1 MTAIILVIAVGVFVA
16 SLVAFAINVMVPGSD
31 STTSEDR
38 LAAMASRRRGHRGNP
53 ADPESGS
60 LLMSRGL
67 DDQSSPMAKLLSNL
81 PALADYLEQADV
93 QMQPAKFAFICIAC
107 FSGGFAACLVS
118 PVPILLAP
126 IFGFL
131 IAGLP
136 VGWLLLKRKRRLA
149 KFGKQLP
156 EALELLS
163 RSLRAGHSL
172 NAGFGLVATETESPL
187 AAEFGRAFEEQNF
200 GIPLDEAIED
210 MAQRIPNMDLRFF
223 ATAVVLQRQTGGDL
237 AEILDKI
244 GRLIRERLQILG
256 QIQALT
262 GEGRMSGAVL
272 LALPPVL
279 FLVMLKLNFEYV
291 MMLFTDEIG
300 RYMLC
305 AGLVTQV
312 LGALVIKKI
321 ITIKV

>member
-1 MTAIILVIAVGVFVA
+1 MSGTILIIAVGIFVA
-16 SLVAFAINVMVPGSD
+16 SIVAFAINVMVPGSD
-31 STTSEDR
+31 NTSTEER
-38 LAAMASRRRGHRGNP
+38 LAALASRRRNQRHH
-53 ADPESGS
+53 ADEPETGS
-60 LLMSRGL
+60 LLLAGSL
-67 DDQSSPMAKLLSNL
+67 DEQSGALARFVSNL
-81 PALADYLEQADV
+81 PALKDFLEQADV
-93 QMQPAKFAFICIAC
+93 QMQPSKFAFICIAC
-107 FSGGFAACLVS
+107 FAAGFSACIVS
-118 PVPILLAP
+118 PVPVLLAP
-126 IFGFL
+126 IFG
-131 IAGLP
+131 IAVAGLP
-136 VGWLLLKRKRRLA
+136 VGWLLVKRKRRLA

-172 NAGFGLVATETESPL
+172 NAGFGLVASEMEAPL
-187 AAEFGRAFEEQNF
+187 ATEFGRAFEEQNF

-291 MMLFTDEIG
+291 MMLFTDPIG
-300 RYMLC
+300 RYMLS

-312 LGALVIKKI
+312 IGALVIKKI
-321 ITIKV
+321 ITIQV

>member
-1 MTAIILVIAVGVFVA
+1 MSGIVLVIAVGVFVA

-31 STTSEDR
+31 NTNSEDR
-38 LAAMASRRRGHRGNP
+38 LAAMASRRRSHRSNP
-53 ADPESGS
+53 DEPESGS
-60 LLMSRGL
+60 LLLAGSMDEPSGFLGRI
-67 DDQSSPMAKLLSNL
+67 LSNL
-81 PALADYLEQADV
+81 PAIADYLEQADV
-93 QMQPAKFAFICIAC
+93 QIRPAKFAFICIAC
-107 FSGGFAACLVS
+107 FSGGFAACLVA
-118 PVPILLAP
+118 PVPILMAP
-126 IFGFL
+126 IVGSL
-131 IAGLP
+131 VAGLP
-136 VGWLLLKRKRRLA
+136 IGWLLLKRKRRLA

-172 NAGFGLVATETESPL
+172 NAGFGLVATETEAPL
-187 AAEFGRAFEEQNF
+187 ATEFGRAFEEQNF

-279 FLVMLKLNFEYV
+279 FLVMLKLNYEYV
-291 MMLFTDEIG
+291 MMLFTDQIG

-305 AGLVTQV
+305 LGLFTQV
-312 LGALVIKKI
+312 IGALVIKKI

>member
-1 MTAIILVIAVGVFVA
+1 
-16 SLVAFAINVMVPGSD
+16 
-31 STTSEDR
+31 
-38 LAAMASRRRGHRGNP
+38 MA
-53 ADPESGS
+53 
-60 LLMSRGL
+60 
-67 DDQSSPMAKLLSNL
+67 
-81 PALADYLEQADV
+81 
-93 QMQPAKFAFICIAC
+93 
-107 FSGGFAACLVS
+107 
-118 PVPILLAP
+118 
-126 IFGFL
+126 
-131 IAGLP
+131 
-136 VGWLLLKRKRRLA
+136 
-149 KFGKQLP
+149 KQLP

-172 NAGFGLVATETESPL
+172 NAGFGLVATETEPPL
-187 AAEFGRAFEEQNF
+187 ATEFGRAFEEQNF

-210 MAQRIPNMDLRFF
+210 MASRIPNMDLRFF

-291 MMLFTDEIG
+291 MMLFTDQIG

-312 LGALVIKKI
+312 IGALVIKKI

>member
-1 MTAIILVIAVGVFVA
+1 MSGIFLVIAVGIFVA
-16 SLVAFAINVMVPGSD
+16 SLVAFAINVLVPGSD
-31 STTSEDR
+31 NTTTEDR
-38 LAAMASRRRGHRGNP
+38 LAAMASRRKSHRGKF
-53 ADPESGS
+53 DEPESGS
-60 LLMSRGL
+60 LLLAGGL
-67 DDQSSPMAKLLSNL
+67 DESSGRFGKLLGNL
-81 PALADYLEQADV
+81 PALNDYMEQADV

-107 FSGGFAACLVS
+107 FSAGFAACLLS

-126 IFGFL
+126 IVG
-131 IAGLP
+131 GLFTGVP
-136 VGWLLLKRKRRLA
+136 LGWLMLKRNRRLA

-172 NAGFGLVATETESPL
+172 NAGFGLVATETEAPL
-187 AAEFGRAFEEQNF
+187 ATEFARAFEEQNF

-223 ATAVVLQRQTGGDL
+223 ATAVILQRQTGGDL

-244 GRLIRERLQILG
+244 GRLVRERLQIMG

-291 MMLFTDEIG
+291 MMLFTDQIG

-312 LGALVIKKI
+312 LGALMIKKI
-321 ITIKV
+321 ITIQV

>member
-1 MTAIILVIAVGVFVA
+1 MTGIVIVIAVGVFVA

-31 STTSEDR
+31 TTVTEDR
-38 LAAMASRRRGHRGNP
+38 LSAMASRRRSGRGGI
-53 ADPESGS
+53 DEPEQGS
-60 LLMSRGL
+60 LLLAGGL
-67 DDQSSPMAKLLSNL
+67 DESTSPLGKLLRNL
-81 PALADYLEQADV
+81 PALTDYLEQADI
-93 QMQPAKFAFICIAC
+93 QMQPAKFVFICLAC
-107 FSGGFAACLVS
+107 FGAGVAACVLT
-118 PVPILLAP
+118 PVPMLLAP
-126 IFGFL
+126 ILGTL
-131 IAGLP
+131 LTCLP
-136 VGWLLLKRKRRLA
+136 IGWMFVKRKRRLA
-149 KFGKQLP
+149 KFGRQMP

-172 NAGFGLVATETESPL
+172 NAGFGLVGSEMEAPLATEF
-187 AAEFGRAFEEQNF
+187 ARAFEEQNF

-244 GRLIRERLQILG
+244 GHLVRERLMILG

-279 FLVMLKLNFEYV
+279 FLVMLKLNYEYV
-291 MMLFTDEIG
+291 MMLFTDPIG

-305 AGLVTQV
+305 AALVTQV
-312 LGALVIKKI
+312 IGALVIKKI

>member
-1 MTAIILVIAVGVFVA
+1 MSGILIVVLVGVFVA

-31 STTSEDR
+31 STNTEDR
-38 LAAMASRRRGHRGNP
+38 LAAMATRRQRGGKDENQQ
-53 ADPESGS
+53 GS
-60 LLMSRGL
+60 LLISGELEEADTALSRAL
-67 DDQSSPMAKLLSNL
+67 ENL
-81 PALADYLEQADV
+81 PALADYLEQADIK
-93 QMQPAKFAFICIAC
+93 MQPAKFAFICLAC
-107 FSGGFAACLVS
+107 FGAGIVACIIT
-118 PVPILLAP
+118 PVPVLLAP
-126 IFGFL
+126 ILGTVL
-131 IAGLP
+131 MGLP
-136 VGWLLLKRKRRLA
+136 VGWLLLKRKKRLA
-149 KFGKQLP
+149 KFGQQMP
-156 EALELLS
+156 EALELLG

-172 NAGFGLVATETESPL
+172 NAGFGLVASEMEAPL
-187 AAEFGRAFEEQNF
+187 ATEFGRAFEEQNF

-244 GRLIRERLQILG
+244 GHLIRERLMILG

-279 FLVMLKLNFEYV
+279 FLVMLKLNYEYV
-291 MMLFTDEIG
+291 MMLFTDQIG

-305 AGLVTQV
+305 AALITQV
-312 LGALVIKKI
+312 IGALVIKKI